1 MTLGLHRSLRLS
13 GMFSSMAPC
22 SGAATSRWT
31 ACRLDVDNRSLF
43 TSPRRPR
50 PATLNGQMHASVG
63 SRSSPPL
70 LSFAAAC
77 GAAPL
82 GVPQSHWQCRW
93 SSTSGICTH
102 ASTSRAY
109 STRQWVQRSAG
120 SQMHNQKQVSFGS
133 AVKRTHNRKAFQ
145 ATSSR
150 GAADEGD
157 TAVLGIHSYIH
168 HKIEAQSSCAATA
181 VYRML
186 ILHIYCPA
194 QTFFGNNR

>member
-13 GMFSSMAPC
+13 CMFSRVAPC

-31 ACRLDVDNRSLF
+31 ACRLDVDNISLC

-50 PATLNGQMHASVG
+50 PASLNGQMHASIG
-63 SRSSPPL
+63 SRTSPPL

-82 GVPQSHWQCRW
+82 DVPQSHRQCRW

-102 ASTSRAY
+102 ASALRAY
-109 STRQWVQRSAG
+109 STRQWIQRSAG
-120 SQMHNQKQVSFGS
+120 SQMHNQKQVSFAT

-145 ATSSR
+145 VYSSR

-157 TAVLGIHSYIH
+157 TAVLGKDTCIH
-168 HKIEAQSSCAATA
+168 HKPESQSRRTATA
-181 VYRML
+181 VYCTSVR
-186 ILHIYCPA
+186 
-194 QTFFGNNR
+194 